1 MQSGR
6 DSSHDKINSK
16 SGGSGPKDAKKD
28 ALNQNPGS
36 ASIQKK
42 DKEKSKE
49 INITP
54 GSKL

>member
-28 ALNQNPGS
+28 AVNQNPGS

-49 INITP
+49 INNTP